1 MTSTYRASLL
11 SSRKLV
17 RAFLKY
23 RLAGSKPLKMIIKW
37 LVYVS
42 LLLVLSLVFREVFK
56 FRARASPV
64 FPSPQKPTFSYS
76 NSTRNDLGEEPLRGC
91 ATFISLFFSWLVHFN
106 ASLTIY
112 LLSGPNVFR
121 EPANSSRHILLCDL
135 QGCAPRCR
143 IEAKLEGLF
152 VLVIRNLMSSAIWA
166 PTSRVFPEA
175 CSYGKPAPF
184 DQSTSMTFRSLR
196 FSSASFIWIL
206 KALVLPF

>member
-23 RLAGSKPLKMIIKW
+23 RLAGSKPIKMIIKW

-42 LLLVLSLVFREVFK
+42 LLLVLSLVLREVFK

-76 NSTRNDLGEEPLRGC
+76 NSTRNDLGEEPLRGW

-112 LLSGPNVFR
+112 LLSGPNAFR

-143 IEAKLEGLF
+143 IDEQSWKGSSYWWLGTLW
-152 VLVIRNLMSSAIWA
+152 VLLSEPQQVEYSL
-166 PTSRVFPEA
+166 
-175 CSYGKPAPF
+175 KPAHMGS
-184 DQSTSMTFRSLR
+184 QHLLTSLLVWHSGLYD
-196 FSSASFIWIL
+196 SAVHLSFGY
-206 KALVLPF
+206 

>member
-1 MTSTYRASLL
+1 ML
-11 SSRKLV
+11 
-17 RAFLKY
+17 
-23 RLAGSKPLKMIIKW
+23 
-37 LVYVS
+37 
-42 LLLVLSLVFREVFK
+42 REVFK

-112 LLSGPNVFR
+112 LLSGPNAFR

-175 CSYGKPAPF
+175 CPYGKPAPF
-184 DQSTSMTFRSLR
+184 DQSTSMTFKSLR
-196 FSSASFIWIL
+196 FSSASFSWIL
-206 KALVLPF
+206 KWCCLFKEANLIKWSYILN

>member
-17 RAFLKY
+17 RTFSKY
-23 RLAGSKPLKMIIKW
+23 RLAGSKPLKMIINW

-42 LLLVLSLVFREVFK
+42 VIGSLVSAPRGFQ
-56 FRARASPV
+56 APRASPV

-76 NSTRNDLGEEPLRGC
+76 NSTRNDLGEEPLRGW

-112 LLSGPNVFR
+112 LLSGPNAFR

-143 IEAKLEGLF
+143 IDEQSWKGSSYWWLGTLW
-152 VLVIRNLMSSAIWA
+152 VLLSEPQQVEYSL
-166 PTSRVFPEA
+166 
-175 CSYGKPAPF
+175 KPAHMGS
-184 DQSTSMTFRSLR
+184 QHLLTSLLVWHSGLYD
-196 FSSASFIWIL
+196 SAVHLSFGY
-206 KALVLPF
+206 

>member
-17 RAFLKY
+17 RTFSKY

-42 LLLVLSLVFREVFK
+42 VIGSLVSAPRGFQVPRVGFSGLPLPSKTNIFLLQLDQEWFR
-56 FRARASPV
+56 RRTTTWMCYLYIA
-64 FPSPQKPTFSYS
+64 
-76 NSTRNDLGEEPLRGC
+76 
-91 ATFISLFFSWLVHFN
+91 FFSWLVHFN

-112 LLSGPNVFR
+112 LLSGPNAFR

-143 IEAKLEGLF
+143 IDEQSWKGSSYWWSGTLW
-152 VLVIRNLMSSAIWA
+152 VLLSEPQQVEYSL
-166 PTSRVFPEA
+166 
-175 CSYGKPAPF
+175 KPAHMGS
-184 DQSTSMTFRSLR
+184 QHLLTSLLVWHSGLYD
-196 FSSASFIWIL
+196 SAVHLSFGY
-206 KALVLPF
+206 

>member
-17 RAFLKY
+17 RTFSKY
-23 RLAGSKPLKMIIKW
+23 RLAGSKPLKMIINW

-42 LLLVLSLVFREVFK
+42 VIGSLVSAPRGFQVP
-56 FRARASPV
+56 RAGFSGLP
-64 FPSPQKPTFSYS
+64 FPSKTNIFLLQLDQEWFRRRTTTWMCYLYIAF
-76 NSTRNDLGEEPLRGC
+76 
-91 ATFISLFFSWLVHFN
+91 FFSWLVHFN

-175 CSYGKPAPF
+175 CPYGKPAPF